1 MLPVTPA
8 IPYIILYEN
17 IDFIIQVNEEKW
29 RKNSVNR
36 RNKFL
41 FSQRKK
47 YDITGVHG
55 PRPPRTDSYSVQVV
69 GPQ

>member
-1 MLPVTPA
+1 MKK
-8 IPYIILYEN
+8 
-17 IDFIIQVNEEKW
+17 NEEKTQYLGGTI
-29 RKNSVNR
+29 
-36 RNKFL
+36 F